1 MKKQTLKVLL
11 IEDNAKLAGLVTEML
26 AVEVE
31 PAFCVESADRL
42 AEGIDRL
49 GNGGFDLALLDLS
62 LPDSSG
68 LDSLSRLRNKSAGVP
83 IVVLT
88 ALEDKT
94 TALKSLREGAQDYL
108 LKGEFTQASLVRAIQ
123 YAIERSRGEEMR
135 SRLAAIVESSQDAII
150 GMSLEGLIVSWNP
163 GAQAIFG
170 YNFEEAIGRSI
181 TMLATPTQP
190 DELPALLGRLLRGDF
205 VKDFETA
212 QFTKG
217 RHSIHVTVSLSP
229 IKNALGAIIGA
240 SLIARDIDERKVAE
254 AERERLI
261 KELQAALASIKEL
274 KGLLPICAWCKKI
287 KDDAGY
293 WQQVEDFI
301 QSYNTQLD
309 FTHGLCPGCSSKYR
323 SQLSSS

>member
-1 MKKQTLKVLL
+1 MSDRSFDVVWSTAQSLGV
-11 IEDNAKLAGLVTEML
+11 
-26 AVEVE
+26 AV
-31 PAFCVESADRL
+31 STH
-42 AEGIDRL
+42 
-49 GNGGFDLALLDLS
+49 GG
-62 LPDSSG
+62 G
-68 LDSLSRLRNKSAGVP
+68 
-83 IVVLT
+83 
-88 ALEDKT
+88 
-94 TALKSLREGAQDYL
+94 
-108 LKGEFTQASLVRAIQ
+108 QAVDQIP

-240 SLIARDIDERKVAE
+240 SLIARDIDER
-254 AERERLI
+254 
-261 KELQAALASIKEL
+261 
-274 KGLLPICAWCKKI
+274 
-287 KDDAGY
+287 
-293 WQQVEDFI
+293 
-301 QSYNTQLD
+301 
-309 FTHGLCPGCSSKYR
+309 
-323 SQLSSS
+323 